1 MNNKM
6 GTSHF
11 LTAFFVFFLFQ
22 GHPTLASELWANV
35 AEDEK
40 IFAEIVLPPNSSKE
54 VSIAAQKEIMV
65 SVFGKL
71 SDPDSETAYYEYTK
85 KDEFP
90 IQMIPLAKEG
100 WPVGTSLGGGGTT
113 YIPADN
119 KITLRIENKSPVEL
133 IVAIVVPK

>member
-1 MNNKM
+1 MNNQIR
-6 GTSHF
+6 TPHF
-11 LTAFFVFFLFQ
+11 LATFFLFFLLQ
-22 GHPTLASELWANV
+22 GYPTLANEQWDNV

-54 VSIAAQKEIMV
+54 VSIVAPKEIMV

-71 SDPDSETAYYEYTK
+71 SDPDSEAAYYEYTK

-113 YIPADN
+113 YKPADN
-119 KITLRIENKSPVEL
+119 KVSLRIENKSPVEL